1 MKASTRPLLK
11 TMLLLLLVCCLSVM
25 TACAQKT
32 VVVPDSREIIS
43 LEKGSEPRP
52 GWFGISG
59 GYLRDLF
66 RDCGKTEGKE
76 GK

>member
-1 MKASTRPLLK
+1 MKTLMKPLLK
-11 TMLLLLLVCCLSVM
+11 MMLLLLLVCCLSVM

-32 VVVPDSREIIS
+32 VVIPDSREVIS
-43 LEKGSEPRP
+43 LEKGTEPRP

-66 RDCGKTEGKE
+66 RDCGKEEGK
-76 GK
+76 